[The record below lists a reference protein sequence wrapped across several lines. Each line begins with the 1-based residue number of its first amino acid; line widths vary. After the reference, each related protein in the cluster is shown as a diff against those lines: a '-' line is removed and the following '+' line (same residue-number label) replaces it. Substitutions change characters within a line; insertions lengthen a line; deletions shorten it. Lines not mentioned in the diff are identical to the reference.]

1 MSGQAPHLYECR
13 VIHECVPPE
22 GVQYHGLGFFTL
34 RIDAVYEILQ
44 ELGHPSTHRDLPLY
58 VDDGED
64 CLLLAR
70 NEAGDVGWV
79 LASFLL
85 PKD

>member
-1 MSGQAPHLYECR
+1 M
-13 VIHECVPPE
+13 IHPCEPPA
-22 GVQYHGLGFFTL
+22 GVAYRQIPVFTL
-34 RIDAVYEILQ
+34 RVDDVYDILQ
-44 ELGHPSTHRDLPLY
+44 EAGHPSTHHELPLY

-85 PKD
+85 PVD